1 MVLLFILHVGF
12 TAHLKLLD
20 GAVDQAS
27 LIEKKIA
34 SVTHSKDLASDNN
47 FKFWLSIFQKTDL
60 W

>member
-34 SVTHSKDLASDNN
+34 GVTHSQDLASDNN
-47 FKFWLSIFQKTDL
+47 FKF
-60 W
+60 

>member
-12 TAHLKLLD
+12 TAHFKLLD

-34 SVTHSKDLASDNN
+34 SVTHSQDLASDNN
-47 FKFWLSIFQKTDL
+47 FKF
-60 W
+60 

>member
-34 SVTHSKDLASDNN
+34 SVTHSWDLTSDNN
-47 FKFWLSIFQKTDL
+47 FKFWLSIFQKGDL

>member
-34 SVTHSKDLASDNN
+34 SVTHSQDLASDNN
-47 FKFWLSIFQKTDL
+47 FKFWLSIFQKGDL